1 MDYAKKLTGR
11 LVAKPNAL
19 NGNLP
24 GTLVFGKQ
32 GEPGPPGPKGDT
44 GFTSQAAYLLYAIL
58 RAAEYT
64 SDQSKNII
72 ALAIELGLSPETEES
87 RTAYLGVAVLGEMY
101 LGG

>member
-1 MDYAKKLTGR
+1 MDYKNKLTGR
-11 LVAKPNAL
+11 LVSHQNTL

-24 GTLVFGKQ
+24 GTLVFGRQ

-44 GFTSQAAYLLYAIL
+44 GFTSHAAYLLYTIL
-58 RAAEYT
+58 RAAEYS

-72 ALAIELGLSPETEES
+72 ALAIELGISPETEES
-87 RTAYLGVAVLGEMY
+87 RTAYLSVAVLGEMY